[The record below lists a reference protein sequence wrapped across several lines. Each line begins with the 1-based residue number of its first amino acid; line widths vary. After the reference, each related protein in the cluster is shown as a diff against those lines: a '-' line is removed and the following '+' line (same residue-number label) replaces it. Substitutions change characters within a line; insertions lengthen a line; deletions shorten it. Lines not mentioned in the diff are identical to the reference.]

1 MQTNKL
7 FKFYNVSVIGPIF
20 PTPMVFGPLVF
31 LSVLALFDFGTMY
44 GRHSNSVDAV
54 LLAQY

>member
-20 PTPMVFGPLVF
+20 PTPRVFGPLVF
-31 LSVLALFDFGTMY
+31 LSVLALFDFVGPCL
-44 GRHSNSVDAV
+44 AV
-54 LLAQY
+54 TQTPLMLFY